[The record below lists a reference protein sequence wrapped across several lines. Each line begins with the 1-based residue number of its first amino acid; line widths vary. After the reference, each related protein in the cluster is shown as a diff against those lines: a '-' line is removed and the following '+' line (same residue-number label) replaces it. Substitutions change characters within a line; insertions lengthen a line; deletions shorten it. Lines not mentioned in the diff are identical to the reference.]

1 MHTIP
6 YSCALFY
13 CHGFSIVQVFEFPL
27 NYGLCTCSPPREP
40 SCSAIELCG
49 TTVVQNLLS
58 NADIPSNSAA
68 TLDTSVMDNIAYT
81 FNGAHTS
88 ENWVLVSDEA
98 KTNFFELVDNQDF
111 TVTCWLR
118 VDSESRAA
126 YIFSFQTG
134 NGRYF
139 SLYEVSKQRAIFYY
153 FRDRI
158 AEPEDSGY
166 ETQVALSFYY
176 DTDIFPDGLRDDEW
190 HFIALSVDYPSITLT
205 IDGYNLRPTQGNY
218 YSVSNQQIL
227 LGQLTDG
234 TYYEMPAEILRKTE
248 AQIDNINGYIGGSSR
263 GNSYSLDGAIR
274 QLILT
279 DYLDT
284 DAYSCLGACDVTIYS
299 DGSVSD
305 FSTFFN
311 PAKRSFEFSTSA
323 EPNEPIG
330 DAEYTEYM
338 GTLLFSDNGFLQ
350 PEQQEESWMVSVQVR
365 NYYVL
370 AKRREG
376 FEYLQNG
383 FLL

>member
-1 MHTIP
+1 M
-6 YSCALFY
+6 
-13 CHGFSIVQVFEFPL
+13 
-27 NYGLCTCSPPREP
+27 
-40 SCSAIELCG
+40 
-49 TTVVQNLLS
+49 QNLLS